1 MLNIKE
7 KQLLTV
13 LMNSQNLEIHQK
25 LQSDYMALDIFN
37 LIGASLMKKQML
49 DNKIGIMQK
58 IIIKNHLNNIKK
70 KDNDS
75 RILSGVSW
83 AIQNNNNNNVQ

>member
-37 LIGASLMKKQML
+37 LIGAIFNEKNRCWTTKLRLCKK
-49 DNKIGIMQK
+49 
-58 IIIKNHLNNIKK
+58 
-70 KDNDS
+70 
-75 RILSGVSW
+75 
-83 AIQNNNNNNVQ
+83 

>member
-37 LIGASLMKKQML
+37 LIGAIF
-49 DNKIGIMQK
+49 NEKIDVGQQNWDYAK
-58 IIIKNHLNNIKK
+58 
-70 KDNDS
+70 
-75 RILSGVSW
+75 
-83 AIQNNNNNNVQ
+83 NNNKKSLK